1 MSEKYHEYH
10 LSKETLKIIKEN
22 KLNSSQILAN
32 NNFPPYSPLPK
43 NPNPD
48 MPDSIGD
55 LEEELSGP

>member
-1 MSEKYHEYH
+1 MNDKYHEYH

-22 KLNSSQILAN
+22 KLNNSQILAN
-32 NNFPPYSPLPK
+32 NNSPPYLPPPK

-48 MPDSIGD
+48 IPDSMDD